1 MVQTTRKDHYINN
14 PGSFSI
20 KALFLK
26 TVHEYFK
33 NWLQVMKES
42 GVEIKAS
49 WHNTSMEHF
58 NGTLIIYGTTD
69 PRVKTQYF
77 LTN

>member
-1 MVQTTRKDHYINN
+1 MKD
-14 PGSFSI
+14 
-20 KALFLK
+20 LD
-26 TVHEYFK
+26 
-33 NWLQVMKES
+33 
-42 GVEIKAS
+42 VEIKAS